1 MRNLNSLNA
10 SANLDSLVTR
20 LFFTRDH
27 MDQNRTI
34 ASKIRKLTKL
44 THLMTSD
51 IKASIQQYKELFRE
65 SLNIDYVEL
74 AFKEFENNLCLVSKD
89 LVVEVCNRMTINP
102 NKNKT
107 DCYSSNLPEGTLQG
121 KKLGEQILFD
131 NIVVVPE
138 DEFRIGTRLFELYLA
153 LQSFHSLSNEILP
166 QPCLNGN
173 FTTDAMSTSTNST
186 LSDTNSNRSSSP
198 QHCISNYYFWFLKG
212 VSKWLD
218 IALLKAI
225 KRIFKAVALDELKYP
240 VDELVQHTS
249 SAVDIKTV
257 FGQVNNV

>member
-1 MRNLNSLNA
+1 MLA
-10 SANLDSLVTR
+10 S
-20 LFFTRDH
+20 
-27 MDQNRTI
+27 Q
-34 ASKIRKLTKL
+34 IRKLTKL

-51 IKASIQQYKELFRE
+51 IKASIKQYRELFRE
-65 SLNIDYVEL
+65 TLNIDYVEL

-107 DCYSSNLPEGTLQG
+107 ELYPTQIPEGTLRSKDVG
-121 KKLGEQILFD
+121 ANVFD

-138 DEFRIGTRLFELYLA
+138 YEFRVGTRLFELYLA
-153 LQSFHSLSNEILP
+153 LQSFNSLSNDILP
-166 QPCLNGN
+166 QPCLNGSSM
-173 FTTDAMSTSTNST
+173 FDAMSTSTNST
-186 LSDTNSNRSSSP
+186 SSDTNSNGSSSP
-198 QHCISNYYFWFLKG
+198 HHCLASYYLWFLKG

-225 KRIFKAVALDELKYP
+225 KRIFKAVALDDLKSP

-249 SAVDIKTV
+249 SAVDIKLV
-257 FGQVNNV
+257 FGQVNIVLHSVYIYTGKFN